1 MVEMLF
7 RSKFQRILVL
17 VGCVIFQMKIILTL
31 AEKQDWEGEY
41 RKDKTEQKMFELFA
55 EGKEDLTPKC
65 WSLTSGGRQLGG
77 MRLQWN
83 DDNNHIAASNS
94 IQRRITYICG
104 ILSNVRFSPKFC
116 RWAFYR
122 KTWRDSWELWS
133 KIICC
138 ILLIMNYLTDYS
150 MKESRKPG
158 WRPLQASCSWVVRRN
173 AWRPQLHQHNRKTKR
188 YNNWVQVQGY
198 PWRWNSFFHG
208 QSQDQVWRNM
218 KAKYLLQIAPIWRIL
233 T

>member
-7 RSKFQRILVL
+7 NNKFQRILAL

-55 EGKEDLTPKC
+55 EGKEDRTPKC

-83 DDNNHIAASNS
+83 DDKTTLPPPTHPTKKDNVHL
-94 IQRRITYICG
+94 G
-104 ILSNVRFSPKFC
+104 IFSNVRFSPKFC
-116 RWAFYR
+116 RWALHR

-133 KIICC
+133 KIIVFSDNE
-138 ILLIMNYLTDYS
+138 LPHWLS
-150 MKESRKPG
+150 MKCQES
-158 WRPLQASCSWVVRRN
+158 LDEDLVRMN

-188 YNNWVQVQGY
+188 
-198 PWRWNSFFHG
+198 
-208 QSQDQVWRNM
+208 
-218 KAKYLLQIAPIWRIL
+218 
-233 T
+233 